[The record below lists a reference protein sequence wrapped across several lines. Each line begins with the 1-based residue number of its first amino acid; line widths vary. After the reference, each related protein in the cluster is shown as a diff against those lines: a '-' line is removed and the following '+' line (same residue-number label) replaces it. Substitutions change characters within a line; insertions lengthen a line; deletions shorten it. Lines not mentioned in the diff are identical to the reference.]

1 MCINLDKKVN
11 FCLAGPAKIAHYKL
25 NIYDGSFF
33 CLALAEHAQPADS
46 KNYRN
51 GALYSN
57 KLFARQVKKFLPP
70 QHEGKV

>member
-1 MCINLDKKVN
+1 
-11 FCLAGPAKIAHYKL
+11 
-25 NIYDGSFF
+25 
-33 CLALAEHAQPADS
+33 LAEHAQPADS

-70 QHEGKV
+70 QHQGKV